1 MQPLAEK
8 GRTLL
13 LGGTGVATLL
23 SAVGIAP
30 PAGVIPPAAAGSP
43 APPLSLRLGDGPLS
57 ALSTIE
63 TVTRG
68 VDACRRW
75 IAGAT
80 ALVSGRGGRGGLDG
94 ASSIRLVQELQA
106 NRQLPYAVDGEDSG
120 GGGNLRATLAHELS
134 LKAPEHP
141 ELAHH
146 LGTVGGF
153 GAATN
158 GMMMMMDEED
168 DGMAG
173 AIDINDAGWA
183 SNSDLGSID
192 VGTAAAAAASASP
205 AVASA
210 AAAAAAR
217 GQRERHGGGGGGLR
231 NGGGKST
238 PSARSTSLQ
247 TASVARA
254 VPPPLFTNSAAP
266 TTRGSRNQRTSP
278 FNLKACSSCKK
289 GRVSAIKCRVD
300 LQHWE
305 DPDWTDPPSRPWV
318 MPDGFVEWVAKVD
331 GGPDGNQ
338 PGSPMNRATAAA
350 AAAFRETAL
359 AEKAAAAGSGAGP
372 RVAVTESASALLDRM
387 LGAAALPPPVPAP
400 VARAPVPAPRT
411 APGAPVAGG
420 AGVKRTRCLVTGCSN
435 PVGRDVAFC
444 SDDHVVA
451 AQKQAVQALVAYH
464 QKQQAAAAVAAATGA
479 SEKESN
485 GGGGGNVGGDAVAA
499 VEDGSGGAEGTGGG
513 RESGGS
519 TAAGGEKEG
528 TTTTAA
534 AAAPKW
540 TAEDEESFTKGLEAV
555 RARSAQTSGQRL
567 RHKIMDL
574 FRELFAEGMTELGV
588 EAGEAAVLS
597 GVLAWD
603 LEHELNAFARTSRD
617 VYKEK
622 AKSLRFNIKFAK
634 NPELF
639 KVCVCGRGCV
649 RVPRR
654 DVCDAGGVRA
664 AWVLQGK
671 GRGRVKSRSG
681 ASCVVGGVGFGD
693 GLVIGRAACVSYR
706 CILCGNQQG

>member
-1 MQPLAEK
+1 MMHSTGSISFNESRPALTDMEPLAEK
-8 GRTLL
+8 GRALL

-23 SAVGIAP
+23 SVVGIAP
-30 PAGVIPPAAAGSP
+30 PAGAIPPAAGASP
-43 APPLSLRLGDGPLS
+43 APLSLRLADGPLS

-68 VDACRRW
+68 VGACRRW

-80 ALVSGRGGRGGLDG
+80 ALVSGAGGGSGRGGLDG
-94 ASSIRLVQELQA
+94 ASSTRLVQELQA
-106 NRQLPYAVDGEDSG
+106 NRQLPYAVDGDSG
-120 GGGNLRATLAHELS
+120 DHGGGNLRATLAHELS

-153 GAATN
+153 GAAN
-158 GMMMMMDEED
+158 GMMMMDEEEA

-173 AIDINDAGWA
+173 AIDIGDAGWA
-183 SNSDLGSID
+183 SNSDLDGS
-192 VGTAAAAAASASP
+192 GGAAAAALGSIDLGVVAAASP
-205 AVASA
+205 AVAA
-210 AAAAAAR
+210 TAAAAAAR
-217 GQRERHGGGGGGLR
+217 GQQERHNGGSGGSGLR
-231 NGGGKST
+231 NGDGTRTTAT
-238 PSARSTSLQ
+238 PSARSTLLQ

-289 GRVSAIKCRVD
+289 GRISAIKCRVD

-338 PGSPMNRATAAA
+338 PGSPTNRATAAA
-350 AAAFRETAL
+350 AAAFREAAL

-400 VARAPVPAPRT
+400 VARTPIPAPRT
-411 APGAPVAGG
+411 APGAPAPGG
-420 AGVKRTRCLVTGCSN
+420 PGLKRTRCLAAGCGN

-444 SDDHVVA
+444 SDDCVVA
-451 AQKQAVQALVAYH
+451 AQRQAVQALVAYH
-464 QKQQAAAAVAAATGA
+464 QKQQAAAAAGASKKAAAEA
-479 SEKESN
+479 N
-485 GGGGGNVGGDAVAA
+485 GGGGNVGGDAVAA
-499 VEDGSGGAEGTGGG
+499 IDDGSGGAAGTGGG
-513 RESGGS
+513 RGSGGS
-519 TAAGGEKEG
+519 TAGGEEG
-528 TTTTAA
+528 KKTAA
-534 AAAPKW
+534 AAATAAPKW
-540 TAEDEESFTKGLEAV
+540 TADDEESFAKGLEAV

-574 FRELFAEGMTELGV
+574 FRELFAEGMAELGV
-588 EAGEAAVLS
+588 GSDEAAVLS

-603 LEHELNAFARTSRD
+603 LEHELNAFSRTNRD

-639 KVCVCGRGCV
+639 KVGA
-649 RVPRR
+649 RR
-654 DVCDAGGVRA
+654 DGETEIMRE
-664 AWVLQGK
+664 
-671 GRGRVKSRSG
+671 
-681 ASCVVGGVGFGD
+681 GGVGVGGSRGFRTHVG
-693 GLVIGRAACVSYR
+693 CVW
-706 CILCGNQQG
+706 ITHQ